1 MTYYATLGVSQDA
14 SQNDIKKAYRSLA
27 MKHHPDRGGDADTFK
42 NISVAYDTLSD
53 ENKRAQYDQQLMGG
67 PQINMHNFGDI
78 NEMFGNM
85 FRFGPGFAG
94 FQQQGHIQK
103 NRDLNL
109 RCQITLRDSFVGKEL
124 EATYTLP
131 SGKRQTVGIT
141 IPIGIENGQTIRYN
155 GLGDDTYPQLQRGHL
170 NVTVLVEPD
179 INYHKRGDDICT
191 VVNIDAFEAM
201 LGCTKKVKTIDDKTL
216 KIKIRP
222 GIEHGGEYQAAGMG
236 FQNAQRRTTG
246 NFIIIV
252 NITIP
257 AITND
262 EIKTKLENIRDE
274 FNAGS

>member
-1 MTYYATLGVSQDA
+1 MLEVEEKA
-14 SQNDIKKAYRSLA
+14 SQQEIKKSYRTLS
-27 MKHHPDRGGDADTFK
+27 KKYHPDVNPEGGDKFK
-42 NISVAYDTLSD
+42 DIAEAYDTIGNAD
-53 ENKRAQYDQQLMGG
+53 KRAQYDQQLMGG
-67 PQINMHNFGDI
+67 PPINMHNFGDI

-103 NRDLNL
+103 NKDLNL
-109 RCQITLRDSFVGKEL
+109 RCQITLQDTFVGKEL

-170 NVTVLVEPD
+170 NVTVLVDPN
-179 INYHKRGDDICT
+179 INYHRRGDDVCT

-201 LGCTKKVKTIDDKTL
+201 LGCTKKVKNIDGKSL
-216 KIKIRP
+216 KINIRP
-222 GIEHGGEYQAAGMG
+222 GIEHNGEYQAAGMG

-252 NITIP
+252 HITIP
-257 AITND
+257 AITNE

-274 FNAGS
+274 FNASS